1 MINLVINEK
10 KSIIHSG
17 MCTQYWNIIRVVAYN
32 NIEDDE

>member
-1 MINLVINEK
+1 MINLVINE

-17 MCTQYWNIIRVVAYN
+17 MCTQYWNIIRVVGAYN